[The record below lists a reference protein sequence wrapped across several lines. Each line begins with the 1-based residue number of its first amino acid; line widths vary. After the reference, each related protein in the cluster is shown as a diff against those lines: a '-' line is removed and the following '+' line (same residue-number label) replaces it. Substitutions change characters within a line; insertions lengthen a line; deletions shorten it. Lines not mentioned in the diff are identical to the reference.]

1 MTSTDNLPAGD
12 AALGS
17 SAQKYRRR
25 MRNYLLDVG
34 LQLRYTMTIVIVAVF
49 LTAGLGYKMYQ
60 ATRDISKVIEL
71 SGMADPSVAD
81 ELQGQFAAS
90 DRWVLWGIVG
100 FGVVLVISIGA
111 VGILITHKV
120 AGPLFKIS
128 SFFARIRDNRIGPLP
143 ASLRK
148 GDELQEFYA
157 SFLDMHQA
165 LRLRT
170 EEEARTLGEIVSSLE
185 TGGAAGAQKAL
196 EELRQ
201 ADPQLLSRPATPR
214 ATGRSAPPSFARED
228 RVKGERCEAMIER
241 SAAYARR
248 MRAALTRHRP
258 CRNSPGKKQHAY
270 PINVVAIQATPVPAR
285 PE

>member
-1 MTSTDNLPAGD
+1 MTSTENLPAPEAGV
-12 AALGS
+12 GS

-170 EEEARTLGEIVSSLE
+170 EEEARVLGDIVSSLE

-201 ADPQLLSRPATPR
+201 IRRRKDESLEGTPTLS
-214 ATGRSAPPSFARED
+214 S
-228 RVKGERCEAMIER
+228 
-241 SAAYARR
+241 
-248 MRAALTRHRP
+248 
-258 CRNSPGKKQHAY
+258 
-270 PINVVAIQATPVPAR
+270 
-285 PE
+285 

>member
-1 MTSTDNLPAGD
+1 MNITEHAPATG
-12 AALGS
+12 
-17 SAQKYRRR
+17 AQKYRRR

-34 LQLRYTMTIVIVAVF
+34 LQVRYTMTIVIVAVF

-71 SGMADPSVAD
+71 SGMADPSVAE

-100 FGVVLVISIGA
+100 FGVVLVISISA

-128 SFFARIRDNRIGPLP
+128 SFFARIRDNRMGPLP
-143 ASLRK
+143 SGLRK

-165 LRLRT
+165 LRQRT
-170 EEEARTLGEIVSSLE
+170 EDEARVLAEVIAALE
-185 TGGAAGAQKAL
+185 AGGAPAAQKAL
-196 EELRQ
+196 EDLRELRRRK
-201 ADPQLLSRPATPR
+201 DESLEATPSG
-214 ATGRSAPPSFARED
+214 A
-228 RVKGERCEAMIER
+228 
-241 SAAYARR
+241 
-248 MRAALTRHRP
+248 
-258 CRNSPGKKQHAY
+258 
-270 PINVVAIQATPVPAR
+270 
-285 PE
+285 